1 MINLPLCYWL
11 SQMFDLRAPSSTD
24 VPVLLLNQPTIKT
37 ERTQIHFLSDVLVA
51 VASLDLKVPIG
62 AASQTLLTRVRL
74 RLRRRLVLVP
84 RAFFLFL
91 PASLR
96 HKEAPC
102 GRKRGIAAR
111 VTYKLPRDLPSV
123 HVRKS
128 VKLDSFK
135 WQIQGRGP
143 GGPGPPLFL
152 DQTRKYFLE
161 DRPPPFPQGL
171 NPALRY
177 LTCRRLR

>member
-1 MINLPLCYWL
+1 MRYQFEGMPLIRMNLMLWNLYIAEPLSSAEVPAQPRPQGFSLKKWVGRPTHFL
-11 SQMFDLRAPSSTD
+11 REKPWGRGWFPLGIPIKIDAIHRAP
-24 VPVLLLNQPTIKT
+24 PPPA
-37 ERTQIHFLSDVLVA
+37 LS
-51 VASLDLKVPIG
+51 
-62 AASQTLLTRVRL
+62 
-74 RLRRRLVLVP
+74 
-84 RAFFLFL
+84 FFL

-161 DRPPPFPQGL
+161 DRPPPFSQGL

>member
-1 MINLPLCYWL
+1 MRYQFEGMPLIRMNLMLWNLYFAEPL
-11 SQMFDLRAPSSTD
+11 SSAFEGKALGT
-24 VPVLLLNQPTIKT
+24 
-37 ERTQIHFLSDVLVA
+37 
-51 VASLDLKVPIG
+51 
-62 AASQTLLTRVRL
+62 
-74 RLRRRLVLVP
+74 RLVPAGYPNKNRCNTSCPPPALS
-84 RAFFLFL
+84 FFL

-143 GGPGPPLFL
+143 AGPGPPLFL

-161 DRPPPFPQGL
+161 DRPPPFSQGL